1 MIFSEILFCSP
12 LLNLKTLHYTLSRN
26 IEHGHLV
33 FRVYTQTTVEKD
45 NNCNYVLKNTY
56 IFLYLILLLIT
67 LYNKNVWH
75 FLNLNYFKPLFFK
88 LITHFIF
95 RSHASWKNKWI
106 VYRVFW
112 YYFSRSDRG
121 KDLDD
126 KQKWLLC
133 KYNGLLSCSSIKEQ
147 ALLR

>member
-1 MIFSEILFCSP
+1 MIFSKILICSP
-12 LLNLKTLHYTLSRN
+12 LLNLKTLHYTLSLN

-56 IFLYLILLLIT
+56 IFLYLIT

-88 LITHFIF
+88 PITHLIF
-95 RSHASWKNKWI
+95 RSHAS
-106 VYRVFW
+106 
-112 YYFSRSDRG
+112 
-121 KDLDD
+121 
-126 KQKWLLC
+126 
-133 KYNGLLSCSSIKEQ
+133 
-147 ALLR
+147 